1 MFVTNQFSILKSTS
15 ETIISLFTANPH
27 LTSFVTTPLSL
38 IQASNGQVY
47 ILQNQQ
53 QTTTASP
60 TSTTTPMGPG
70 TTSTTG
76 IPSGTAQFFP
86 TQMILATAADNST
99 LVLAT
104 NKLTSPTTL
113 STPTNWMQPPLQSSL
128 QPLPPRLLVDTNA
141 SSKTVSTV
149 QLDIDLT
156 KSKKTADIVT
166 KALVASQVLKGC

>member
-1 MFVTNQFSILKSTS
+1 M
-15 ETIISLFTANPH
+15 
-27 LTSFVTTPLSL
+27 TTPLSL

-53 QTTTASP
+53 QTTTTSP
-60 TSTTTPMGPG
+60 TSTTTPTGPG

-76 IPSGTAQFFP
+76 IPAGTAQFFP

-113 STPTNWMQPPLQSSL
+113 STPTNWMQPLQSSF
-128 QPLPPRLLVDTNA
+128 QPFPSKVLVDASA
-141 SSKTVSTV
+141 SSKTISTV

-166 KALVASQVLKGC
+166 KALVASKVLKGC

>member
-1 MFVTNQFSILKSTS
+1 MFVKNHSNILKSTS
-15 ETIISLFTANPH
+15 KTIISLFIANPH
-27 LTSFVTTPLSL
+27 LASFVTTPLSL

-60 TSTTTPMGPG
+60 TSTTTPTGPG

-76 IPSGTAQFFP
+76 IPAGTAQFFP
-86 TQMILATAADNST
+86 TQMILAADNST

-113 STPTNWMQPPLQSSL
+113 STPTNWMQPTLQSSL
-128 QPLPPRLLVDTNA
+128 QPFPPRLLVDNT

-166 KALVASQVLKGC
+166 KALVASKVLKGC

>member
-1 MFVTNQFSILKSTS
+1 MFIDHHSNILKSTS

-27 LTSFVTTPLSL
+27 LASFVTTPLSL

-53 QTTTASP
+53 QTTTTSP
-60 TSTTTPMGPG
+60 TSATTPTGPG

-76 IPSGTAQFFP
+76 IPAGTAQFFP
-86 TQMILATAADNST
+86 TQMILAADNST

-104 NKLTSPTTL
+104 NKLTSPSTL
-113 STPTNWMQPPLQSSL
+113 STPTNWMQPQLQSSL
-128 QPLPPRLLVDTNA
+128 QPLPPRLLVDST

-166 KALVASQVLKGC
+166 KALVASKVLKGC

>member
-1 MFVTNQFSILKSTS
+1 MFIDHHSNILKSTS
-15 ETIISLFTANPH
+15 KTIISLFTANPH
-27 LTSFVTTPLSL
+27 LASFVTTPLSL

-53 QTTTASP
+53 QTTTTSP
-60 TSTTTPMGPG
+60 TSATTPTGPG

-76 IPSGTAQFFP
+76 IPAGAQFFP
-86 TQMILATAADNST
+86 TQMILATATDNST

-104 NKLTSPTTL
+104 NKLTSPSTL
-113 STPTNWMQPPLQSSL
+113 STPTNWMQPQLQSSL
-128 QPLPPRLLVDTNA
+128 QPLPPRLLVDST

-166 KALVASQVLKGC
+166 KALVASKVLKGC